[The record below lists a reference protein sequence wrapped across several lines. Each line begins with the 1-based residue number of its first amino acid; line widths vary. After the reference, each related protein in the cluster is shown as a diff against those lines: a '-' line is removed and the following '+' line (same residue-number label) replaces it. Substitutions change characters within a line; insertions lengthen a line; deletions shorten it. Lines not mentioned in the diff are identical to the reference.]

1 VKTKLR
7 TVGCL
12 ALVAVIAWRL
22 DWHRFR
28 DAFARLDP
36 LPWSFAVGL
45 YVAAQVVSGE
55 RWRLLARPLGF
66 GGSTV
71 RYVAYY
77 FVGMF
82 FNLAL
87 PSSVGGDVA
96 RSLYLAGQEGRAKGP
111 RRLEAFLTVLAE
123 RLSGVLMLAAL
134 ACAAAPFCPVPL
146 PDRVWVGVAVVGA
159 GALVGVGLFLL
170 LPIADSLVNPQ
181 SAIRN
186 AQSAGCGLRARLTAV
201 AVVYRRRPWLLAGT
215 ALLSLAVQALNVAVV
230 AACGAALGLSV
241 PPLYY
246 AVIVPLVTLLTLLP
260 VSINGMGLREL
271 GYTLFLV
278 PLGVEPAEAVGLGL
292 LAFAAT
298 ALPAL
303 GGAFVMTFGLQ
314 KRDAAL
320 FRGEQELRPLF
331 EVADDEPVGGD
342 PDQGRARQPPTAA

>member
-7 TVGCL
+7 ILGCL
-12 ALVAVIAWRL
+12 ALAAVIAWRL

-28 DAFARLDP
+28 EAFARLDP

-45 YVAAQVVSGE
+45 YVAAQIVSGE

-96 RSLYLAGQEGRAKGP
+96 RSLYLAGQERGPKGP
-111 RRLEAFLTVLAE
+111 RHLEAFLTVLAE

-146 PDRVWVGVAVVGA
+146 PERVWVGVAVVGA

-170 LPIADSLVNPQ
+170 LPIADSSVNPQ
-181 SAIRN
+181 SAGR
-186 AQSAGCGLRARLTAV
+186 GLRARLTAV

-230 AACGAALGLSV
+230 AACGSALGLAV

-271 GYTLFLV
+271 GYTVFLV

-331 EVADDEPVGGD
+331 EVPDDEPVGGD